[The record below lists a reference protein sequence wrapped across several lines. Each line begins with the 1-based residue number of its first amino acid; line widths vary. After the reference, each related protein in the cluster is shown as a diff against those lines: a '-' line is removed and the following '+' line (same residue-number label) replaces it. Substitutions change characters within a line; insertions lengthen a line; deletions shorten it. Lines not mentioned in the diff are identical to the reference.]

1 MEVLANDIFNGYR
14 EMYYEGGAS
23 SVYFWDL
30 DDDAF
35 AACVLFKKGA
45 LPLPSPRL
53 PSPRLPSPPLAHLR
67 PVHRLFG
74 EDVAQRLSGE
84 ESRVADMPGGRLLG
98 KVSRDASATSDAA
111 EARKAAHTKLSSCAD
126 ARATPPTIGSS
137 ESHTRRDEPCRRSR
151 PESKHAHTGP
161 ADLTTCRGAR
171 GGLGR
176 AAAHLGPSA
185 RQPRAACTN
194 ETEPTAVANTPAR

>member
-53 PSPRLPSPPLAHLR
+53 PSPRSPPPR
-67 PVHRLFG
+67 PLPH
-74 EDVAQRLSGE
+74 
-84 ESRVADMPGGRLLG
+84 M
-98 KVSRDASATSDAA
+98 
-111 EARKAAHTKLSSCAD
+111 
-126 ARATPPTIGSS
+126 
-137 ESHTRRDEPCRRSR
+137 
-151 PESKHAHTGP
+151 
-161 ADLTTCRGAR
+161 
-171 GGLGR
+171 
-176 AAAHLGPSA
+176 
-185 RQPRAACTN
+185 AACT
-194 ETEPTAVANTPAR
+194 RW

>member
-53 PSPRLPSPPLAHLR
+53 ASPPPPSPRLPSPPRTPFPPPRCLPPR
-67 PVHRLFG
+67 PLPH
-74 EDVAQRLSGE
+74 
-84 ESRVADMPGGRLLG
+84 M
-98 KVSRDASATSDAA
+98 
-111 EARKAAHTKLSSCAD
+111 
-126 ARATPPTIGSS
+126 
-137 ESHTRRDEPCRRSR
+137 
-151 PESKHAHTGP
+151 
-161 ADLTTCRGAR
+161 
-171 GGLGR
+171 
-176 AAAHLGPSA
+176 
-185 RQPRAACTN
+185 AACTRWWRCDS
-194 ETEPTAVANTPAR
+194 ACTPGRRRGDED